1 MLRPR
6 EADAGGDETAEF
18 VSLGPRHHAKRD
30 LARTQRGDADLA
42 RNEFA
47 LRRQDR
53 RDRDQ
58 ILLLDIGIAQRI
70 FEGCQLLAV
79 DADAAGDKDALGK
92 WKHCSSIIRA
102 PA

>member
-1 MLRPR
+1 MRRPNSL
-6 EADAGGDETAEF
+6 
-18 VSLGPRHHAKRD
+18 VSVRAM
-30 LARTQRGDADLA
+30 TQKVISPGLSAATPTWRV
-42 RNEFA
+42 NELA

-58 ILLLDIGIAQRI
+58 ILLLDIGIAQRK
-70 FEGCQLLAV
+70 FERGQLLAM
-79 DADAAGDKDALGK
+79 DADAAGEEEALGK